1 MMRQRHFL
9 LLAFLVLLGSFLLG
23 KMAFVLYNSPVE
35 SLSIFAFL
43 RVWARGL
50 LLDVHTAAL
59 LLLIPTLCTLQHRV
73 SLRWLLVPYFIVISV
88 VIASVTAA
96 DIIMYEFWEFKLSS
110 VILSYASSPE
120 GMTSSVPVSFVVI
133 RFSWMLA
140 YIVVTAVALIVVTPK
155 ETRRG
160 WLMPLVTL
168 LLALL
173 PISVSTCY
181 NKGQSLFRNHA
192 ATNSLY
198 AFVTSFWQDRRYD
211 DYFSSSECEEV
222 TASLYPSDTED
233 ITDTLLSTRR
243 PNVLVIQMES
253 FGGKFVSE
261 LGGLPD
267 VAVNLSRLIPD
278 AVFFDEYYSNSFRTD
293 RGTVSL
299 QSGTISHPT
308 VSLMREKQRHASLPS
323 LPRRLGEN
331 GYETIYFYAGPMTN
345 MGKRD
350 YLTDMG
356 FDTLYDLSVFEGE
369 KPDTPWGM
377 HDGKASMKL
386 LQLLEQRDTL
396 YPWYCTIQL
405 LSSHEPWDVPYHRL
419 DDVRLNAFAYTDQCV
434 GTFIDSLRTSP
445 LWDNLLVIVIPD
457 HGYLYEQ
464 TYEAPEFFRA
474 PMLWL
479 GGAVKR
485 PLVVSTLM
493 NQSDIAATLLSQLG
507 IRHTDFPWSRNVFSR
522 NYTHPFVYCNS
533 PAIIMLKD
541 STGASIFDLSSSLPV
556 GGQQTEA
563 DRQRTDKAKAIL
575 QRSYEL
581 LRSQLHDKK

>member
-1 MMRQRHFL
+1 MRQRHFL
-9 LLAFLVLLGSFLLG
+9 LLAFLVLLASFLLG
-23 KMAFVLYNSPVE
+23 KIAFVLYNSPVE
-35 SLSIFAFL
+35 SLSLFAFL
-43 RVWARGL
+43 RTWARGL

-59 LLLIPTLCTLQHRV
+59 LLLIPALCTLQHRV
-73 SLRWLLVPYFIVISV
+73 SLRWLLVPYFIIISV
-88 VIASVTAA
+88 VIASVTSA

-120 GMTSSVPVSFVVI
+120 GMTSSVPTSFVVT
-133 RFSWMLA
+133 RFAWMLA
-140 YIVVTAVALIVVTPK
+140 YIVVTAAALIMVTPK
-155 ETRRG
+155 KTQGG
-160 WLMPLVTL
+160 WLMPFVTL
-168 LLALL
+168 LLTLL
-173 PISVSTCY
+173 PIGVSTCY
-181 NKGQSLFRNHA
+181 SSSQSLFRNHA

-198 AFVTSFWQDRRYD
+198 AFVSSFWQDRRYD
-211 DYFSSSECEEV
+211 DYFPTTECEEMV
-222 TASLYPSDTED
+222 ATLYPSDTED
-233 ITDTLLSTRR
+233 ITDTLLNTRR
-243 PNVLVIQMES
+243 PNILVIQMES

-261 LGGLPD
+261 LGGIPN

-278 AVFFDEYYSNSFRTD
+278 AVFFDGYYSNSFRTD

-299 QSGTISHPT
+299 QSGTVSHPT
-308 VSLMREKQRHASLPS
+308 VSLMREKKYHPSMPS

-331 GYETIYFYAGPMTN
+331 GYETSYFYAGPMTN
-345 MGKRD
+345 MGKHD

-356 FDTLYDLSVFEGE
+356 FDTLYDLSVFGDE

-386 LQLLEQRDTL
+386 LQLLERQDTL
-396 YPWYCTIQL
+396 RPWYCTIQM

-419 DDVRLNAFAYTDQCV
+419 DDERLNAFAYTDQCV
-434 GTFIDSLRTSP
+434 GTFIDSLRVSP
-445 LWDNLLVIVIPD
+445 LWDKLLVIVIPD

-464 TYEAPEFFRA
+464 TYEDPEFFRA

-479 GGAVKR
+479 GGAVKS
-485 PLVVSTLM
+485 PCVVSTLM

-507 IRHTDFPWSRNVFSR
+507 IQHADFPWSRNVFSR

-533 PAIIMLKD
+533 PAIVMLKD
-541 STGASIFDLSSSLPV
+541 STGVSIFDLSASLPV
-556 GGQQTEA
+556 NGQQSES
-563 DRQRTDKAKAIL
+563 DQRRTGYAKAIL

>member
-1 MMRQRHFL
+1 MKRRRHFL
-9 LLAFLVLLGSFLLG
+9 LLAFVALLGSFLLG
-23 KMAFVLYNSPVE
+23 KAAFVLYNSPVE
-35 SLSIFAFL
+35 SLSLAAFL

-50 LLDVHTAAL
+50 PLDLHAAAL
-59 LLLIPTLCTLQHRV
+59 LLLIPALCTLQHRI
-73 SLRWLLVPYFIVISV
+73 SLRWLLVPYFIVVAI
-88 VIASVTAA
+88 VIASVTSA

-110 VILSYASSPE
+110 VILSYAASPE
-120 GMTSSVPVSFVVI
+120 GMTSSVPTSFIVT

-140 YIVVTAVALIVVTPK
+140 YVVVTAAALILVTPK
-155 ETRRG
+155 EAERG
-160 WLMPLVTL
+160 WLQPLVTL

-173 PISVSTCY
+173 PVGVGTCY
-181 NKGQSLFRNHA
+181 NSSQSLFRNHA

-211 DYFSSSECEEV
+211 DYFPSSECEEV

-233 ITDTLLSTRR
+233 LTDTLLNTRR

-253 FGGKFVSE
+253 FGGRFVSE

-267 VAVNLSRLIPD
+267 VAVNLSRLIPEG
-278 AVFFDEYYSNSFRTD
+278 VFFNGYYSNSFRTD

-308 VSLMREKQRHASLPS
+308 VSLMREKRHHASLPS

-345 MGKRD
+345 MGKHD

-356 FDTLYDLSVFEGE
+356 FDRLCDLSLFEGE
-369 KPDTPWGM
+369 EPDTPWGM
-377 HDGKASMKL
+377 HDGKASMAL
-386 LQLLEQRDTL
+386 LRLLERQDTL
-396 YPWYCTIQL
+396 RPWYCTIQL

-419 DDVRLNAFAYTDQCV
+419 DDERLNAFAYTDQCV
-434 GTFIDSLRTSP
+434 GDFIDSLRVSP
-445 LWDNLLVIVIPD
+445 LWDKLLVIVIPD
-457 HGYLYEQ
+457 HGYLYQQ
-464 TYEAPEFFRA
+464 TYEDPEFFRA

-479 GGAVKR
+479 GGAVRR
-485 PLVVSTLM
+485 PTVVSTLM

-507 IRHTDFPWSRNVFSR
+507 IPHTDFPWSRNIFSR

-533 PAIIMLKD
+533 PAIIMLRD
-541 STGASIFDLSSSLPV
+541 STGFSIFDLSASLPV
-556 GGQQTEA
+556 SGQPSEA
-563 DRQRTDKAKAIL
+563 DDERTGRAKAIL

-581 LRSQLHDKK
+581 LRYDYK